1 MEDFV
6 DVLGYK
12 IFYKIFGDAVKGTV
26 LCLHGGPGMTHDYI
40 LPIADL
46 AQYGYRVVFY
56 DQLGCGRSQL
66 PADKS
71 LFVMER
77 YVEELEEVRRILKL
91 GRVHL
96 LGSSC
101 GGQLALAYALKYQKN
116 LKSLT
121 TVGALHNVL
130 MTFEEMQR
138 MKKTL
143 PSNVYRTMEK
153 YERAG
158 EYDNPEYLKCVEIF
172 YRKHVCRLAEWPE
185 KLKYSIEHLSKP
197 VYETMNGPNEFTII
211 GNIRYWNVTDQLHL
225 IKIPTLVTCGKYD
238 EVSPKVARDIHRHI
252 KGSQLVIFPK
262 SSHLPFWE
270 ERERFVSVLKNFLD
284 GVS

>member
-6 DVLGYK
+6 DALGYK

-26 LCLHGGPGMTHDYI
+26 LCLHGGPGMTHDYL

-46 AQYGYRVVFY
+46 AQYGYSVVFY

-77 YVEELEEVRRILKL
+77 YVEELEELRRILKL
-91 GRVHL
+91 GRVNL

-138 MKKTL
+138 MKKAL

-238 EVSPKVARDIHRHI
+238 EVSPKVAKDIHRHI
-252 KGSQLVIFPK
+252 KGSKLVIFPK
-262 SSHLPFWE
+262 SSHLAFWE

>member
-1 MEDFV
+1 LEDFV
-6 DVLGYK
+6 DALGYK

-26 LCLHGGPGMTHDYI
+26 LCLHGGPGMTHDYL

-46 AQYGYRVVFY
+46 AQYGYSVVFY

-77 YVEELEEVRRILKL
+77 YVEELEELRRILKL
-91 GRVHL
+91 GRVNL

-138 MKKTL
+138 MKKAL

-185 KLKYSIEHLSKP
+185 ELKYSVEHLSKP

-211 GNIRYWNVTDQLHL
+211 GNIRYWNVTNQLHL

-238 EVSPKVARDIHRHI
+238 EVSPKVAKDIHRHI
-252 KGSQLVIFPK
+252 KGSKLVIFPK
-262 SSHLPFWE
+262 SSHLAFWE

>member
-1 MEDFV
+1 
-6 DVLGYK
+6 
-12 IFYKIFGDAVKGTV
+12 
-26 LCLHGGPGMTHDYI
+26 MTHDYI